1 MNEAA
6 FTRYFL
12 HATFT
17 GQIPNGPRQLAT
29 SEGLRRF
36 VVNVP
41 GAVGFIRLTDVDPS
55 VKTVRINGQA
65 AGTPGYSL
73 TVSTD
78 LGP

>member
-17 GQIPNGPRQLAT
+17 GQIPSGPRQLAT

-41 GAVGFIRLTDVDPS
+41 AAVGFIRLTDVDAS
-55 VKTVRINGQA
+55 VKKVSINGEP
-65 AGTPGYSL
+65 AGAPGYSL
-73 TVSTD
+73 TISAD
-78 LGP
+78 REP